1 MARDETPTSSA
12 STTSTSSSAPST
24 GFSSS
29 TIPTATVVQPCPAY
43 YPSEIVPQGAQTSI
57 EDLES
62 ELPPLRGK
70 DASVVEYLKVLEQH
84 HGRPDDFYNVDD
96 MRFKRHG

>member
-1 MARDETPTSSA
+1 M
-12 STTSTSSSAPST
+12 
-24 GFSSS
+24 
-29 TIPTATVVQPCPAY
+29 VQSCPAY
-43 YPSEIVPQGAQTSI
+43 YPSVSQRAVPQPACKHRRWVEDQKEIVPQGAQTTI

-70 DASVVEYLKVLEQH
+70 DTSVVEYLKVLEQH
-84 HGRPDDFYNVDD
+84 HDRPGDFCNVDD